1 MKIRITILTENNLE
15 RSSELTEEKVKKAW
29 QAIFDLITLP
39 VVADDKC
46 HVETVEFID
55 NDVENVAYHYKDR
68 IAGYEIRDLVLVT
81 ETLRK
86 HNIKPQDL
94 RLRGDA
100 YMKGW
105 KDCERYHDE
114 IMQQVVSNMKDHMN
128 AFAEGGEK
136 P

>member
-1 MKIRITILTENNLE
+1 MGIYIDDMEMPKRCEECTVAYHDDYGYYCCPFTHAMGKSHHRPNDCPLMEASYNN
-15 RSSELTEEKVKKAW
+15 
-29 QAIFDLITLP
+29 
-39 VVADDKC
+39 
-46 HVETVEFID
+46 
-55 NDVENVAYHYKDR
+55 VENVAYHYKDR

-105 KDCERYHDE
+105 EDCERYHDA
-114 IMQQVVSNMKDHMN
+114 IMRQVVLNIEGHIN
-128 AFAEGGEK
+128 AFDERGEK